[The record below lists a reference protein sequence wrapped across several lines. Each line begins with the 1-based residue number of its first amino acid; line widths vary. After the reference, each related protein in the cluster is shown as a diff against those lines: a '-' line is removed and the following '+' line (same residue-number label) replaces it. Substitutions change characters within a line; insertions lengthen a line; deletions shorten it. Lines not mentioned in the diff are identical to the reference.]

1 MNRVILTG
9 RITKELEVRY
19 TSNNNAVV
27 EFTIATNRP
36 VTRDGEKQA
45 DFINC
50 TVFGTQAENL
60 QKYQGKGSLIA
71 VDGEIR
77 VDQWKNEQGENRYK
91 TYVLVSKV
99 EYLGN
104 KPKEEQAVE
113 KTDGEMLRDV
123 VNDVDPYADFGK
135 QISIDESDLPF

>member
-19 TSNNNAVV
+19 TSNNNAVC

-91 TYVLVSKV
+91 TYVFVSKV

-104 KPKEEQAVE
+104 KPKEETTE
-113 KTDGEMLRDV
+113 KTDGEILRDV
-123 VNDVDPYADFGK
+123 VNDVDPYADFGQ
-135 QISIDESDLPF
+135 QIQIDESDLPF

>member
-19 TSNNNAVV
+19 TPTTNTAVC

-91 TYVLVSKV
+91 TYVFVSKI

-104 KPKEEQAVE
+104 KPKEETTE
-113 KTDGEMLRDV
+113 KTDGEILRDV

-135 QISIDESDLPF
+135 SIEITDDELPF

>member
-19 TSNNNAVV
+19 TTNNNAVC
-27 EFTIATNRP
+27 EFTLATNRP

-91 TYVLVSKV
+91 TYVFVSKI

-104 KPKEEQAVE
+104 KPKEEPAEE
-113 KTDGEMLRDV
+113 KTDGEILRDV
-123 VNDVDPYADFGK
+123 VNDVDPYEEFGK
-135 QISIDESDLPF
+135 SIEITEEELPF